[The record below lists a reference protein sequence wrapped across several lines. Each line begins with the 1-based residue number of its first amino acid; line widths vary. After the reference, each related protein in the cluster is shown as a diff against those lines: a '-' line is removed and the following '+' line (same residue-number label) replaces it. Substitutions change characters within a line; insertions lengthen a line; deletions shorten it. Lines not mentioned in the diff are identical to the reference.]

1 MLGTYDMT
9 LPRHFGYPLGR
20 AKERILKVTTKVKA
34 STRSLSHK
42 RNVRTTTSEVVK
54 FLRENLGVTL
64 TSVLAAVDS
73 RTIARWIADQV
84 TPRQEA
90 EMKLRAAY
98 QIFHLIGQE
107 ESPATVRAWFMGMN
121 EQLEDLS
128 PAEAIAAGRAR
139 DVLVAARSFISY
151 G

>member
-1 MLGTYDMT
+1 MLGTYGMT
-9 LPRHFGYPLGR
+9 LPRHFRYPLGGVRGRVLKMTTR
-20 AKERILKVTTKVKA
+20 AKV

-42 RNVRTTTSEVVK
+42 RSVQATTLEIVK

-64 TSVLAAVDS
+64 IAVLAAVDS
-73 RTIARWIADQV
+73 RTVARWVADQV

-90 EMKLRAAY
+90 EKKLRAAY
-98 QIFHLIGQE
+98 QIFQLLAQE
-107 ESPATVRAWFMGMN
+107 EVPATVRAWFMGMN

-128 PAEAIAAGRAR
+128 PVEAIAAGRAR
-139 DVLVAARSFISY
+139 EVLVAARSFISY